1 AAKLPRVEV
10 VKPLSVIGKNTV
22 GSMQSGIFYG
32 FVGQVKEII
41 RRMKKELGKNTK
53 VIATGGQA
61 DLIAQEAAVIDLVD
75 PFLTLTGLRLI
86 YERNH

>member
-1 AAKLPRVEV
+1 RVEV

-41 RRMKKELGKNTK
+41 WRMKKELGKNTK

-61 DLIAQEAAVIDLVD
+61 DLIAQEAAVIDRVD

-86 YERNH
+86 YERNQ